1 MPVRWLSKRQTTVE
15 TLTYGSELIAACIAV
30 ELILEIR
37 YALQMLGV
45 PINEPALLLC
55 DNKSVV
61 LNTTLPSSVLKKKH
75 CAICYH
81 QVHEACAGGIIC
93 FVHISSEENI
103 ADLLT
108 KSLGKGTFYELTK
121 RVLFCNP
128 DCLKNDKPSNA
139 VAEKS
144 VEELKKD

>member
-1 MPVRWLSKRQTTVE
+1 
-15 TLTYGSELIAACIAV
+15 
-30 ELILEIR
+30 
-37 YALQMLGV
+37 MLGV
-45 PINEPALLLC
+45 PINEPALLLG

-81 QVHEACAGGIIC
+81 RVREACAGGIIR

-108 KSLGKGTFYELTK
+108 KSLGKGAFYELTK
-121 RVLFCNP
+121 QVLFRNP
-128 DCLKNDKPSNA
+128 DCLKN
-139 VAEKS
+139 EKS
-144 VEELKKD
+144 VDTAVEKKEDN